1 MEERPHSL
9 TLHQREKLTVTGV
22 SEVVS
27 FDDTI
32 AIVHTSQG
40 ELTVQGS
47 NLQLKSLDTGTVIVT
62 GTVEALSYEKA
73 FSGGWLKRLLG

>member
-1 MEERPHSL
+1 MEQSHSL
-9 TLHQREKLTVTGV
+9 TLSQREKLTVTGV

-27 FDDTI
+27 FDET
-32 AIVHTSQG
+32 AATLHTVGG
-40 ELTVQGS
+40 ELTVLGS

-62 GTVEALSYEKA
+62 GTVDAVSYEKP